1 MKILADS
8 PNLNSL
14 LLQSTVLQK
23 NIADIL
29 VLALDNRRV
38 GLKCQLKVLD
48 LSKNN
53 LEKEGVKMLSEVLP
67 FNNVL

>member
-1 MKILADS
+1 VKILADS